1 MSHIE
6 KNTVKKDK
14 YSFLGRLTVAL
25 TGVFVFLAAQGLKPY
40 QKEGLH
46 VYTVYLNG
54 EKVGL
59 VERQED
65 AERLLREARR
75 ILAGQSDELVF
86 ARAALTFESEEMIF
100 GKMDSEDDVER
111 NMFEVLKKNV
121 LETEKRAY
129 TVKIN
134 EHTVN
139 LQTPDEV
146 IRLLNAAKS
155 KYDTE
160 DEYTVRLE
168 LDPNREL
175 NVLTADVVRRDSLS
189 EESGNASAEAGVADV
204 LSGIMEQTG
213 TDLGLKEVH
222 FADTVEVV
230 EAYLTPEEIMT
241 LEDAAAEIIKERQ
254 KEKIYEVQPGDTL
267 SQIAEKN
274 ETTMEHLISINESIE
289 NEDSVIRAGDEITV
303 TIPEPELSVMRT
315 DRMYYEENYE
325 AEVQYVDNDGWYT
338 TETQTL
344 QDPVAGYRK
353 VVADVV
359 YRNDRETSRTIL
371 QEEIVAKAVPR
382 IVERGT
388 KTPPTYI
395 RPISGGRLSSP
406 FGRRSAP
413 KRGAST
419 YHKGIDLATPVG
431 TAVVASSAGTV
442 VRAGWGSGY
451 GYVVYIDHADGRQT
465 RYGHLSKVLVRSG
478 QTVKQGE
485 KIALSGNTGRS
496 TGPHLH
502 FEILINGSAVNPF
515 DYLN

>member
-1 MSHIE
+1 MNHSE
-6 KNTVKKDK
+6 KNIFRKNK
-14 YSFLGRLTVAL
+14 YSLFGRLTVAL
-25 TGVFVFLAAQGLKPY
+25 TGFFVFLGAQGLKPY
-40 QKEGLH
+40 QKEGLY
-46 VYTVYLNG
+46 VYTVYLDG
-54 EKVGL
+54 ERVGI
-59 VERQED
+59 VEKQED
-65 AERLLREARR
+65 ADGLLRKARK
-75 ILAGQSDELVF
+75 ILAGQSRELVF
-86 ARAALTFESEEMIF
+86 ARAELTFESEEMIF
-100 GKMDSEDDVER
+100 GRMDNADDVER
-111 NMFEVLKKNV
+111 NMLEVLKKNV

-146 IRLLNAAKS
+146 VRLLNAAKS
-155 KYDTE
+155 KYDAG
-160 DEYTVRLE
+160 DEYTVQLE
-168 LDPNREL
+168 LDPDREL
-175 NVLTADVVRRDSLS
+175 NVLTADVVRRDRLS
-189 EESGNASAEAGVADV
+189 EDAEDAQAEAGVADV

-230 EAYLTPEEIMT
+230 EAYLKPEEISSF
-241 LEDAAAEIIKERQ
+241 EEASAEIIRERQ

-274 ETTMEHLISINESIE
+274 ETTMEHLVSINESIE
-289 NEDSVIRAGDEITV
+289 NENSVIRAGDEITV

-315 DRMYYEENYE
+315 EQMYYEENYE
-325 AEVQYVDNDGWYT
+325 AEVQYVDNDDWYT
-338 TETQTL
+338 DEMQTL
-344 QDPVAGYRK
+344 QDPVAGFRK

-359 YRNDRETSRTIL
+359 YRNDRETERTIL
-371 QEEIVAKAVPR
+371 QEEIVAEAVPR

-388 KTPPTYI
+388 KTPPTYV

-413 KRGAST
+413 RKGAST

-451 GYVVYIDHADGRQT
+451 GYVVYIAHADGRET
-465 RYGHLSKVLVRSG
+465 RYGHLSKILVRSG